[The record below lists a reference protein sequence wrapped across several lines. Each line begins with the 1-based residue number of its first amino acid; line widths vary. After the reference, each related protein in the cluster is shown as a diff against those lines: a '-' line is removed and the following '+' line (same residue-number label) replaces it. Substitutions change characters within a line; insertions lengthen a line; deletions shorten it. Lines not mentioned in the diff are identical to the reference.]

1 MYSLPISFLFILD
14 VSLTTSFGGMNDQNI
29 LIISYWTGYD
39 ILILKLLWCNI
50 FRRHQPSCPHYIH
63 NTSITKRL
71 IDSFVSTISHRY
83 PLSLIHRQHAW
94 NIFSTHNRSGHDK
107 RTRAVC
113 CFVVFVSWYL
123 GGFVMFIYTYILW
136 LLYLH
141 WDKRMVIRVAVRL
154 CGRIWVKLIG
164 IGIKLQHSRTKHT
177 YAHSLGHS
185 LLKLSSIRRPQMWL
199 HFVHRCAMSSEGSSF
214 GGGNH
219 IYKSTLTYCK
229 FNPGELTSV
238 SFKNIFFLNF
248 AISKRHLQIFIK
260 WVPAWK
266 CCVRHQ

>member
-39 ILILKLLWCNI
+39 ILILKLLWGNI

-63 NTSITKRL
+63 NTSITKLL

-94 NIFSTHNRSGHDK
+94 NIFPTHNRSGHDK

-113 CFVVFVSWYL
+113 CFVVFVLWYL

-136 LLYLH
+136 LLHLH
-141 WDKRMVIRVAVRL
+141 WDKRMVIRVAVTL

-164 IGIKLQHSRTKHT
+164 IGIKLQHCRTNTHICTFLRTFSAQIKQHT
-177 YAHSLGHS
+177 SPANVIAFRASLRYI
-185 LLKLSSIRRPQMWL
+185 KWR
-199 HFVHRCAMSSEGSSF
+199 VVV
-214 GGGNH
+214 
-219 IYKSTLTYCK
+219 YCK

-266 CCVRHQ
+266 SCVRHQ